1 MDDNRKKPTVDVLLG
16 TFNGEK
22 YLAEFLDSVLKQ
34 EFVTI
39 NLIVSDDGSS
49 DSTLSILNQY
59 KNNFNKFT
67 LVPGPKEGAA
77 RNYLSLSKLSSS
89 EFIAFA
95 DQDDIWDANHL
106 IDSINRIGKEGKTP
120 GFSYCAMREFDD
132 ASGITRRI
140 WPAKDYILNLNSILF
155 QNYARGCTIV
165 MNRSAADLLN
175 SVTPERLLMHDWW
188 ALLIIYTHGTVRFGS
203 KPEVTY
209 RLHDTNQIG
218 IPSRFSSRL
227 NFLIQLSKGKW
238 APFGQALDLKQ
249 HFGSTM
255 QTQDLVNLDK
265 LLALK
270 KFDLNSYLNFVWG
283 KYRFKSTGVDNLAL
297 KFGAFL
303 IPIATRNWR

>member
-22 YLAEFLDSVLKQ
+22 YLAEFLDSVLNQ
-34 EFVTI
+34 EFVSI
-39 NLIVSDDGSS
+39 NLIVSDDGST
-49 DSTLSILNQY
+49 DSTLGILSQY
-59 KNNFNKFT
+59 EDKFDKFT
-67 LVPGPKEGAA
+67 LVAGPKEGAA
-77 RNYLSLSKLSSS
+77 RNYLSLSKLSTS

-106 IDSINRIGKEGKTP
+106 IESINRIKNEEKTP
-120 GFSYCAMREFDD
+120 ALSYCAMREFDD

-140 WPAKDYILNLNSILF
+140 WPAKDAILNLNSILL

-175 SVTPERLLMHDWW
+175 SVDPKRLLMHDWW
-188 ALLIIYTHGTVRFGS
+188 TLLIVYTHGTIKFGS
-203 KPEVTY
+203 LPEITY

-218 IPSRFSSRL
+218 IPSRFRSRL
-227 NFLIQLSKGKW
+227 NFLIQLSKGNW
-238 APFGQALDLKQ
+238 APFGQALDRKE
-249 HFGSTM
+249 HFGRTM
-255 QTQDLVNLDK
+255 QAQDLVSLDK

-270 KFDLNSYLNFVWG
+270 KFNLNSYLNFVLS
-283 KYRFKSTGVDNLAL
+283 KSRFKSASVDNLGLRLATL
-297 KFGAFL
+297 L